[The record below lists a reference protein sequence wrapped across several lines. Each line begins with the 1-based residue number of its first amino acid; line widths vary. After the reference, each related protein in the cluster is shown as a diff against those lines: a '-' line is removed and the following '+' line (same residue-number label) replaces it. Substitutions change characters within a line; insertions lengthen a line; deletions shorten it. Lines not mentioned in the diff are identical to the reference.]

1 MSKVF
6 DSLTKAEQARVEGAK
21 ALLSLPSLNKI
32 LSPAEELA
40 FACVCSSSSE
50 SRMTAERVEELCAQL
65 GVAEEEVS
73 EVLRIYERSN
83 IGYYLEYFLLARAK
97 KYRQE
102 QRKANRLTDEEV
114 AAMLGLDLTV

>member
-6 DSLTKAEQARVEGAK
+6 DSLTKAEQARVEGARG
-21 ALLSLPSLNKI
+21 LPSLDKI

-50 SRMTAERVEELCAQL
+50 SRMTAERMEKLCAQL
-65 GVAEEEVS
+65 GVAEEDVS
-73 EVLRIYERSN
+73 EVLRIYERSS
-83 IGYYLEYFLLARAK
+83 ISYYLEYFLLARAK

-102 QRKANRLTDEEV
+102 ANRLTDEEV
-114 AAMLGLDLTV
+114 AAMLELDLAI